1 MAISDGI
8 FFALPFTSLRTDA
21 TDSSYETLVAMDR
34 ERTRI
39 HRLLLVVGE
48 VVRSVVVV
56 RSVAGDWASGLRL
69 NPERLRT
76 EQTLRPLA
84 LAGARP

>member
-8 FFALPFTSLRTDA
+8 FFVQPFISLRTDA

-39 HRLLLVVGE
+39 HRLLLDVGE

-56 RSVAGDWASGLRL
+56 
-69 NPERLRT
+69 
-76 EQTLRPLA
+76 
-84 LAGARP
+84 